1 MISTLTYFASFP
13 SVIVPLFENKSFFDV
28 VSGDSLIKTL
38 EKSFPSESSTLL
50 REAQLKFFPFLHI
63 N

>member
-1 MISTLTYFASFP
+1 
-13 SVIVPLFENKSFFDV
+13 LFENKSFFDV